1 MDDNMPFRDRDLV
14 NFLNNNPNVARR
26 LKKFPSLVSREVSSN
41 TPELQESSQVVAE
54 LRLKVAQAEDRARRA
69 EARTQELE
77 LLNHRIDK
85 EFAGY
90 VTKFATLALQVR
102 HTRAFHDDED
112 DDYSIDASAQ
122 APTYHRM
129 PPRSSSLSQICRRF
143 DFTETDDE
151 SQDEDD
157 FTTKVVARRTVNK
170 ELQAKAKKSP
180 TNISDEAWQIER
192 CKNNNLPTERP
203 KGINFL
209 KGATEPW
216 QLNCVCNKDRVNR
229 RFSFVSACY
238 KHYQKEIA
246 SGNRIVGKKESRAQM
261 KVNKPGSISDDA
273 WKTASQNNDELP
285 TQRPCG
291 LNYDQ
296 HGKYWCVTRN
306 KFKCP
311 LLAFQHFQQEVKLG
325 KRKTGAAPRTSSPL
339 KKKKKIWLPFI
350 KAGTRFKNDD
360 TEWIVFCYQK
370 RHLQIDFNNPDQ
382 LQPFDGYWYYDASEK
397 ARPSDDNYE
406 EKCHWSSAEEVSAW
420 VNKSTV
426 STAATSC
433 SQLFPPGTFTNIY

>member
-54 LRLKVAQAEDRARRA
+54 LRLKVTQAEDRARRA

-112 DDYSIDASAQ
+112 NDYSIDASAQ

-285 TQRPCG
+285 TQRPYG
-291 LNYDQ
+291 LTYEQ
-296 HGKYWCVTRN
+296 HGKYWCMTRKN
-306 KFKCP
+306 KHLRLSKCP
-311 LLAFQHFQQEVKLG
+311 LLAFKHFQEVKLG
-325 KRKTGAAPRTSSPL
+325 KRKVGAAPQTSSPL
-339 KKKKKIWLPFI
+339 KKMHLSSKKRPRESSVDDDETHPFHKGEKKGKEGRSKQSRHTLSHPCDAVSPAAI
-350 KAGTRFKNDD
+350 DLTQDSD
-360 TEWIVFCYQK
+360 T
-370 RHLQIDFNNPDQ
+370 D
-382 LQPFDGYWYYDASEK
+382 
-397 ARPSDDNYE
+397 
-406 EKCHWSSAEEVSAW
+406 
-420 VNKSTV
+420 
-426 STAATSC
+426 
-433 SQLFPPGTFTNIY
+433 